1 MINSKTIEIDK
12 GSVQTILEQQGE
24 IFEYIKNGKSTD

>member
-12 GSVQTILEQQGE
+12 ASIQTILEQQRD
-24 IFEYIKNGKSTD
+24 IFEYVKKSKTI